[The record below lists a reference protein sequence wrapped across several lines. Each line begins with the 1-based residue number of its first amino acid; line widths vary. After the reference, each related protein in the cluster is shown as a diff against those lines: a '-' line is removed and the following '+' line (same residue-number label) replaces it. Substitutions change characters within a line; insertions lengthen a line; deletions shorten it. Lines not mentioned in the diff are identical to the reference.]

1 LTVFP
6 DRAILIPHCRN
17 GRFAM
22 PYPLAAATIA
32 ALVFAA
38 LPSPA
43 VSQPAPCAARA
54 DGAFAGTPGKC
65 LIVRSFGAA
74 AAPQG
79 VLVVVAHGDVS
90 SGGKADY
97 HFQLAKEIAAAHPQ
111 AAVYG
116 LVRPGFP
123 DGSGLVSEGSD
134 NGRRDHYTAE
144 NIDAVAAAV
153 AELRARTGAAR
164 VIGIGHSGGAA
175 TFGIIAGRNPGVLD
189 GALLLACP
197 CDIPRWRSANNAQPW
212 PASLSPTAFVPG
224 VSADMRVA
232 LAVGTGDSNTWPMLS
247 EAHVAALKARGIPH
261 RYETIPG
268 TGHNMNGTMRA
279 AALKILGEFLLP

>member
-1 LTVFP
+1 MP
-6 DRAILIPHCRN
+6 ARAVV
-17 GRFAM
+17 
-22 PYPLAAATIA
+22 ATIA
-32 ALVFAA
+32 ALVYAA
-38 LPSPA
+38 LSFPA
-43 VSQPAPCAARA
+43 AAQSAPCASRA

-79 VLVVVAHGDVS
+79 LLVVVAHGDVS

-97 HFQLAKEIAAAHPQ
+97 HFQLAREIAAAHPQ

-116 LVRPGFP
+116 LVRPGCP

-164 VIGIGHSGGAA
+164 AIGIGHSGGAA
-175 TFGIIAGRNPGVLD
+175 TFGTIAGRNPGVFD
-189 GALLLACP
+189 GVLLLACP
-197 CDIPRWRSANNAQPW
+197 CDVALWRSLGRAQAW
-212 PASLSPTAFVPG
+212 PASLSATAFVPTIP
-224 VSADMRVA
+224 ADMRVA
-232 LAVGTGDSNTWPMLS
+232 LAVGTNDSNTWPVLS
-247 EAHVAALKARGIPH
+247 ENHVAALKARGIAH
-261 RYETIPG
+261 RYETISG
-268 TGHNMNGTMRA
+268 TGHNMNGAMRA
-279 AALKILGEFLLP
+279 AALKILTEFLLP